1 VIIYAVVHI
10 IALLSYNCF
19 AGSPCNTFEFI
30 ISPLFR
36 SLGYAVPRVTL
47 DTSAALAISRIFLFI
62 STLFYPWLD
71 SKWMPQPLILPAE
84 VYKIGVTHY
93 FSFLKAR
100 NELGYVP
107 MVSPREG
114 LAATISYW
122 QEQKRRE
129 LDGPTIFTWLAVTI
143 GMLAIFCAACL
154 PPAGPLK
161 WVLDIH
167 LFVFR
172 SLLVIRLVFAA
183 AVAAHIGEA
192 VYAWFLA
199 KKVDPRNA
207 AGWFWQ
213 TFALGFF
220 SLQYLLKR
228 VRG

>member
-1 VIIYAVVHI
+1 
-10 IALLSYNCF
+10 
-19 AGSPCNTFEFI
+19 
-30 ISPLFR
+30 
-36 SLGYAVPRVTL
+36 
-47 DTSAALAISRIFLFI
+47 
-62 STLFYPWLD
+62 
-71 SKWMPQPLILPAE
+71 
-84 VYKIGVTHY
+84 
-93 FSFLKAR
+93 
-100 NELGYVP
+100 
-107 MVSPREG
+107 
-114 LAATISYW
+114 
-122 QEQKRRE
+122 
-129 LDGPTIFTWLAVTI
+129 
-143 GMLAIFCAACL
+143 MLAIFSAACL
-154 PPAGPLK
+154 PPVGPLK

-220 SLQYLLKR
+220 SLRYLLKR